1 MRLSRMAIERINKVI
16 AVKHWG
22 MLFLGMWCC
31 SAWAVPS
38 QTANL
43 PRLLTTVGHF
53 HNVESVAFSP
63 DSKTVVS
70 GSSDRSIK
78 LMNVATGV
86 VVRTLIGHRS
96 NVESV
101 AFSPDGKTVVSGSAD
116 NALKLWDVATGN
128 ELRTFLGHSNNVHS
142 VAFSPDGKMAVSGG
156 FDKSVRLWDLATG
169 KEIYSLKTED
179 LVSTVAF
186 SPDGSLV
193 ASGGESEALKIWSV
207 ITGKKSHVMK
217 HDRIYSIAFS
227 PDGKTVASVGMS
239 KEHVNPSTNKAV
251 KQWYPTIKLWDV
263 ATGREMRTFL
273 SGRAPYNSITFS
285 PDGRVLVSGSD
296 KNFTYAPDGQ
306 TIVSASDQHLLRI
319 WDVRTGKVIRTLYG
333 HSEDVLSVAVSPDGK
348 TIASGSR
355 DSSVRLWSAA
365 NGKEIRTL
373 NRQNVGVP
381 SVSFSS
387 DGKLIAYAQTTFRRI
402 FEIMIKEKGIDN
414 SVVKLWDMA
423 STGESR
429 KLASYGEGIASVA
442 ISPNSKTVAS
452 GGLDK
457 SIMVWDVVTGK
468 KLRSFS
474 GHSKII
480 KSVAFSRDGKTV
492 ASASGDKTIKLWNIA
507 TGRVVRTL
515 SGHDGDVNSVTFSPN
530 GKMLASGSDDATIKI
545 WRADSG
551 LEKCTLKDYFE
562 VNSVAFSPDG
572 KTLASGHTGDFFSG
586 GKSNTLKLWDINTCR
601 EISTLPGH
609 NHGVKSVAFSPDGKT
624 LVSGGNDGTL
634 KIWGANTG
642 LEMHTLDGHSSG
654 VQSIAFSP
662 NGETLVSGSVDNTL
676 KLWRVSD
683 GTLQATLTPFTDGR
697 WAVTDP
703 EGRFDVA
710 DLEDMPHLHWVMPDD
725 PLTPLPLEIFMRD
738 YYEPRLLARIMNGEK
753 FKPVRALGELN
764 RVQPEVKITGIEPDS
779 EPGYVKVSV
788 EANGVSRAY
797 GFSDRKI
804 ATVAHDLRLF
814 RNGQLVGY
822 AEGKLTEA
830 GSKPFLRTFRVR
842 LLSGQAPLNFTAY
855 AFNDD
860 RVKSAT
866 AQQSYTP
873 PTAIAIGKPRAYLI
887 TVGVNRHDNPAWN
900 LRYAAND
907 ARQISQSLAPLL
919 ENQKSYEEVV
929 TIPLISDTDGPN
941 LATKANIKAVLDVL
955 SGRKADVS
963 AIPGGDKL
971 RQADPDDLVLISF
984 AGHGFGEGGLF
995 YLIPSDNGTGS
1006 DREISPAL
1014 TAHAISSDELSAWL
1028 RDVDAGNMAMIVDAC
1043 HSAASVGDE
1052 FKPGPMGSRGLGQ
1065 LAFDKG
1071 MRILAASQADD
1082 VALESDLIKQGLL
1095 SFALVD
1101 NGLEGKQA
1109 DFKPKDKK
1117 ITLEEW
1123 LSYGVNRVPSLAEE
1137 VKTGK
1142 VVASRGEVR
1151 TFSGELKKKRA
1162 IQQPALFDFTKGRR
1176 DAVLDTGL
1184 R

>member
-1 MRLSRMAIERINKVI
+1 MLHVISVLLFNSEALGWRYIEVGRETMSRLCGVMGCVL
-16 AVKHWG
+16 G
-22 MLFLGMWCC
+22 MLLFGQGV
-31 SAWAVPS
+31 AQAAVPK
-38 QTANL
+38 TIEA
-43 PRLLTTVGHF
+43 PRLVVQAGH
-53 HNVESVAFSP
+53 S
-63 DSKTVVS
+63 
-70 GSSDRSIK
+70 
-78 LMNVATGV
+78 
-86 VVRTLIGHRS
+86 S
-96 NVESV
+96 NVTSV
-101 AFSPDGKTVVSGSAD
+101 AFSPDGKTVVSGSED
-116 NALKLWDVATGN
+116 NTLKLW
-128 ELRTFLGHSNNVHS
+128 NV
-142 VAFSPDGKMAVSGG
+142 
-156 FDKSVRLWDLATG
+156 ATG
-169 KEIYSLKTED
+169 KEL
-179 LVSTVAF
+179 
-186 SPDGSLV
+186 
-193 ASGGESEALKIWSV
+193 
-207 ITGKKSHVMK
+207 
-217 HDRIYSIAFS
+217 
-227 PDGKTVASVGMS
+227 
-239 KEHVNPSTNKAV
+239 
-251 KQWYPTIKLWDV
+251 
-263 ATGREMRTFL
+263 
-273 SGRAPYNSITFS
+273 
-285 PDGRVLVSGSD
+285 
-296 KNFTYAPDGQ
+296 
-306 TIVSASDQHLLRI
+306 
-319 WDVRTGKVIRTLYG
+319 
-333 HSEDVLSVAVSPDGK
+333 
-348 TIASGSR
+348 
-355 DSSVRLWSAA
+355 
-365 NGKEIRTL
+365 
-373 NRQNVGVP
+373 
-381 SVSFSS
+381 
-387 DGKLIAYAQTTFRRI
+387 
-402 FEIMIKEKGIDN
+402 
-414 SVVKLWDMA
+414 
-423 STGESR
+423 
-429 KLASYGEGIASVA
+429 
-442 ISPNSKTVAS
+442 
-452 GGLDK
+452 
-457 SIMVWDVVTGK
+457 
-468 KLRSFS
+468 
-474 GHSKII
+474 
-480 KSVAFSRDGKTV
+480 
-492 ASASGDKTIKLWNIA
+492 
-507 TGRVVRTL
+507 RTL
-515 SGHDGDVNSVTFSPN
+515 SGHSSVVS
-530 GKMLASGSDDATIKI
+530 
-545 WRADSG
+545 
-551 LEKCTLKDYFE
+551 
-562 VNSVAFSPDG
+562 SVAFSPDG
-572 KTLASGHTGDFFSG
+572 KTVLSGSRD
-586 GKSNTLKLWDINTCR
+586 NTLKLWDVVTGKELRSFRGHINEITSVAYSPNGKTVLSGSAGRLLKLWDVTTGKELRSFYGHTNAVTSVTYAPDGKTVLSGSWDSSLRLWDVQSGKELRSFRGHKNSVESVAYAPDGKTVLSGSVDGTLKLWDVETGAELHSFSGHSGRVYSWVNSVAYSPDGRMVLSGSADETLKLWDIATGKELRTLFVKHPPWVSMNVTSVAYSPDGRTVLSGSEDKTLRLWDVATGRVLRSLSGNSSTTISVAYAPDGRAVLSGSQPHNILWDMTLGPKQDTANVGSRSVAFAPDGNTLMTDLKLWDAAMGKVLHSFDAHTR
-601 EISTLPGH
+601 EVSSVAYALDGKTIVSGSGDKTLKLWDIATGAELRTLSGH
-609 NHGVKSVAFSPDGKT
+609 SDWIASVAYAPDGKTVLSGSYDKTLKLWDVATGEVLRSYSGHANSVLAVTYAPDGKTLLSGSLDGTLKLWSLANGQVVRTFEGHVPITTVAFSPDGKT
-624 LVSGGNDGTL
+624 V
-634 KIWGANTG
+634 
-642 LEMHTLDGHSSG
+642 
-654 VQSIAFSP
+654 
-662 NGETLVSGSVDNTL
+662 VSGSWASTLKLWDVATGKELRSMSGHSGWVAGVVFSPDGKTILSGGQDGTL

-683 GTLQATLTPFTDGR
+683 GALLATLISFSDGR

-779 EPGYVKVSV
+779 EPGYVKVAV

-804 ATVAHDLRLF
+804 ATAAHDLRLF

-822 AEGKLTEA
+822 AEGKLAEA
-830 GSKPFLRTFRVR
+830 GGKPFQRTFRVR
-842 LLSGQAPLNFTAY
+842 LPSGQTPLNFTAY

-919 ENQKSYEEVV
+919 INQKSYEEVV
-929 TIPLISDTDGPN
+929 TIPLISDADGPN
-941 LATKANIKAVLDVL
+941 LATKANIKTVLDVL

-971 RQADPDDLVLISF
+971 RQATPDDLVLISF
-984 AGHGFGEGGLF
+984 SGHGFGEGGLF
-995 YLIPSDNGTGS
+995 YLIPSDTGTGS

-1095 SFALVD
+1095 SFALVE

-1123 LSYGVNRVPSLAEE
+1123 LSYGVSRVPSLAEE

-1142 VVASRGEVR
+1142 VVASRGAVR

-1176 DAVLDTGL
+1176 DAVLETGL